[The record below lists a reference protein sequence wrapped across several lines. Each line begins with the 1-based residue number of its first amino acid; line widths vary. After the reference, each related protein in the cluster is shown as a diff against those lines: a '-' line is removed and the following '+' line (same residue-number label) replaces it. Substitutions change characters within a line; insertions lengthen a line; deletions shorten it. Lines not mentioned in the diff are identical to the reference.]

1 MSKLILKT
9 IAKTLACVII
19 LLATVY
25 GVLMLFF
32 PKVLAENYYKLGKYS
47 TGIYYYELQYDRSK
61 DFGDLAVLCDRL
73 DEMND
78 AKRTE
83 KYLALFVSE
92 NEFAEFCE
100 LVDAQSLSAVASVD
114 FYTGKH
120 VISAYKSQ
128 GIDKAIKIIN
138 KYVADNGYSKFSAC
152 GFLISSCLEDM
163 SSEDCSKLASALT
176 EIIETLDGQDKVN
189 AQADLSLLVE

>member
-32 PKVLAENYYKLGKYS
+32 PKVLADNYYRLGNYS
-47 TGIYYYELQYDRSK
+47 KGGYYYELQYDRSK

-73 DEMND
+73 DEIGD

-83 KYLALFVSE
+83 KYLDAFVNSE
-92 NEFAEFCE
+92 SFDEFCE
-100 LVDAQSLSAVASVD
+100 LVDKQSLSAVSSAD

-120 VISAYKSQ
+120 VISAYKIQ
-128 GIDKAIKIIN
+128 GIDKAIGLVQ
-138 KYVADNGYSKFSAC
+138 KYVLKYGYSNFSAC
-152 GFLISSCLEDM
+152 GFLISACIGEM
-163 SSEDCSKLASALT
+163 SDADVQKVKALLT
-176 EIIETLDGQDKVN
+176 EIVESLDGQDKIN
-189 AQADLSLLVE
+189 AQTDLGLL